1 MLSLS
6 KEEEAIH
13 KLSFDKLIT
22 QYEAFYDQQNKMS
35 YIMYKIAKL
44 ELINQVK
51 EKNFLYAEKFV
62 KAKNIEDE
70 KDFMS
75 SNSVVEFVHYMQSLI
90 NANNTST
97 AAFKRY
103 LSNSNNNM
111 SYLTIVEKAR
121 NMLHEQIDRQ
131 LNKKIASAYQAASI
145 YMQET
150 REILNDFSL
159 LTENY
164 LSKYKQLLI
173 YNENNYIDYQAKI
186 IQSQGYASEVS
197 SLLTYMKNKS
207 LTQAYKYQVP
217 SEVESLTQFYNQ
229 SLEKFNFL
237 VHDIFTKLKPKS
249 KTQVFY
255 EKMQKYIIEA
265 LEIIKS
271 YQKKIAESM
280 TKVRDK
286 ILEHDVEFIA
296 NSKIQAQENKKII
309 DKEYDSMAFQA
320 IKIKDKRNKQISVL
334 IDNSNN
340 LNEAFKIRVK
350 KINDEYLKEKNV
362 NNDYL
367 DYLEAE
373 IIRIIEKNDKQLI
386 KMLKLIDK
394 EIFLDRVQFTKQYK
408 KYLNMISGI
417 RNSLSSSYNQ
427 EVKYLYDL
435 NYKREADITKTIALL
450 EEKIDRLPV
459 QKESILKS
467 LEVQKKELFATKQQ
481 ELLQKFA
488 EIEGNK
494 LMNKPGL
501 IEEIRAVE
509 KRLPED
515 YIKLYRQVQE
525 LENEY
530 LQQYTLINE
539 NYFGTYQD
547 YINKQF
553 ANRLVIENDGKIF
566 KSFDWLN
573 NYHKDLLNIFQLNYS
588 ETLQKSIE
596 SRDIIKEE
604 KQKSKDKQDRIIN
617 A

>member
-1 MLSLS
+1 
-6 KEEEAIH
+6 
-13 KLSFDKLIT
+13 
-22 QYEAFYDQQNKMS
+22 
-35 YIMYKIAKL
+35 
-44 ELINQVK
+44 
-51 EKNFLYAEKFV
+51 
-62 KAKNIEDE
+62 
-70 KDFMS
+70 
-75 SNSVVEFVHYMQSLI
+75 
-90 NANNTST
+90 
-97 AAFKRY
+97 
-103 LSNSNNNM
+103 
-111 SYLTIVEKAR
+111 
-121 NMLHEQIDRQ
+121 MLHEQIDRQ

-237 VHDIFTKLKPKS
+237 VHDIFSKLKPKS

-271 YQKKIAESM
+271 YQKKITESM

-286 ILEHDVEFIA
+286 ILEHDIEFIA

-394 EIFLDRVQFTKQYK
+394 EIFLDRIQFTKQYK

>member
-1 MLSLS
+1 
-6 KEEEAIH
+6 
-13 KLSFDKLIT
+13 
-22 QYEAFYDQQNKMS
+22 
-35 YIMYKIAKL
+35 
-44 ELINQVK
+44 
-51 EKNFLYAEKFV
+51 
-62 KAKNIEDE
+62 
-70 KDFMS
+70 
-75 SNSVVEFVHYMQSLI
+75 
-90 NANNTST
+90 
-97 AAFKRY
+97 
-103 LSNSNNNM
+103 
-111 SYLTIVEKAR
+111 
-121 NMLHEQIDRQ
+121 
-131 LNKKIASAYQAASI
+131 
-145 YMQET
+145 
-150 REILNDFSL
+150 
-159 LTENY
+159 
-164 LSKYKQLLI
+164 
-173 YNENNYIDYQAKI
+173 
-186 IQSQGYASEVS
+186 
-197 SLLTYMKNKS
+197 
-207 LTQAYKYQVP
+207 
-217 SEVESLTQFYNQ
+217 
-229 SLEKFNFL
+229 
-237 VHDIFTKLKPKS
+237 
-249 KTQVFY
+249 
-255 EKMQKYIIEA
+255 
-265 LEIIKS
+265 
-271 YQKKIAESM
+271 
-280 TKVRDK
+280 
-286 ILEHDVEFIA
+286 
-296 NSKIQAQENKKII
+296 
-309 DKEYDSMAFQA
+309 
-320 IKIKDKRNKQISVL
+320 
-334 IDNSNN
+334 
-340 LNEAFKIRVK
+340 
-350 KINDEYLKEKNV
+350 
-362 NNDYL
+362 
-367 DYLEAE
+367 
-373 IIRIIEKNDKQLI
+373 
-386 KMLKLIDK
+386 
-394 EIFLDRVQFTKQYK
+394 
-408 KYLNMISGI
+408 MISGI